1 VNVGWSG
8 TASEAGLAARNTAL
22 CCGVLPFSTLVH
34 AGSARDYLNAP
45 IDAWLISDNAG
56 YAMSTVVPRVDP
68 D

>member
-1 VNVGWSG
+1 MLVGPAQPAKRVWL
-8 TASEAGLAARNTAL
+8 LATPL
-22 CCGVLPFSTLVH
+22 CVAAFLPFSTLVH